1 MMDLTTPALLFSAI
15 SLLLLAYTS
24 RFLTLAQIIRS
35 LHERRMDDPEPSSSL
50 TGQIHNLRLRLK
62 IIKYMQVLGV
72 LSFLLCTLS
81 MFCLFIDQQTLGIW
95 TFGASL
101 LLLASSLVLS
111 LIEVSISTEA
121 LKLHLDSVG

>member
-1 MMDLTTPALLFSAI
+1 MDLTTPALLFSAI

-24 RFLTLAQIIRS
+24 RFLTLAQIIRG
-35 LHERRMDDPEPSSSL
+35 LHERRMGDPEPSLAL
-50 TGQIHNLRLRLK
+50 TGQIRNLRIRLK

-81 MFCLFIDQQTLGIW
+81 MFCLFIDQQTLGMW

-101 LLLASSLVLS
+101 LLLASSLILS